1 MYAIPS
7 ASSATTIALE
17 QHPFLQLVQFIDSE
31 TKRGIPMI
39 QISTTSD
46 ITYVSDSNGVIAMLE
61 PGLSGHSIWISIPS
75 DGQYQFMNGSDPVV
89 GVSGISI
96 PFHSSSLPIVLE
108 MKRLKLAERLYRV
121 TGEGIYRDSFL
132 GKVQVPNI
140 SHDTILQKFLLN
152 AQVTGQDSVM
162 NAIYKG
168 KYYWFFGDTN
178 NIQRLLGN
186 FHATAAY
193 TNLKEITSLSTN
205 PNLTYI
211 LNGNFV
217 KGVAPVD
224 PKNLPTWIHALYVQ
238 RNERM
243 YATYM
248 KPDSNL
254 NIVKRGFLQWND
266 DLEEFEEIS
275 QIDFNTQF
283 SYPIDGSHVVK
294 TAPYHDEEDGYI
306 YFGQP
311 YPIVRCKRY
320 LDLSTYESFTPLKIN
335 TSNLDL
341 NNVQLDREEKSGKL
355 IYGWK
360 RSTSPLSAEQMAQL
374 VKMGKMKVQEAYL
387 LQLKTHESG
396 QFIQAHAGSVHY
408 NAFRDRYILIAEQNG
423 GTESSLGEIW
433 YSEGLTPIGPFLYG
447 VKIVTHQKMDFYNP
461 SHHYEF
467 DEENGKIIYFE
478 GTYSNFWTNLPPT
491 PKYNYNQQMYRLD
504 VSKASEQIPI
514 PVFKRIDNNF
524 HTLDRRAIQKLSHKL
539 VAVEFYAFS
548 KPQCESC
555 IPIYQYRMNDQYLL
569 STEQGLKSQKP
580 IFYALDSNHILEQ
593 QLLPFHQELKLHNDQ
608 TVIVFSH
615 RHDLAL

>member
-1 MYAIPS
+1 M
-7 ASSATTIALE
+7 
-17 QHPFLQLVQFIDSE
+17 
-31 TKRGIPMI
+31 
-39 QISTTSD
+39 
-46 ITYVSDSNGVIAMLE
+46 SDSNGVIAILE
-61 PGLSGHSIWISIPS
+61 PGLIGHSVWISIPS
-75 DGQYQFMNGSDPVV
+75 DGQYQFLNGSDPIV

-96 PFHSSSLPIVLE
+96 PFSQKSPIVLE

-132 GKVQVPNI
+132 GNVQVPNI
-140 SHDTILQKFLLN
+140 SHDMILKKFLLN
-152 AQVTGQDSVM
+152 EQVTGQDSVM
-162 NAIYKG
+162 NVIYKG
-168 KYYWFFGDTN
+168 RYYWFFGDTN
-178 NIQRLLGN
+178 NVQKLLGN
-186 FHATAAY
+186 FHATAAF
-193 TNLKEITSLSTN
+193 TNLKEISSLSTS

-211 LNGNFV
+211 VNGKDGNFV
-217 KGVAPVD
+217 KGVAPVE
-224 PKNLPTWIHALYVQ
+224 PKNLPTWIHALYV
-238 RNERM
+238 EDGSSM

-254 NIVKRGFLQWND
+254 NIVKRGFLKWND
-266 DLEEFEEIS
+266 YLEEFEEIS

-294 TAPYHDEEDGYI
+294 TSPHDAEDGYI

-311 YPIVRCKRY
+311 YPIVRCKKY

-335 TSNLDL
+335 TSNSDL
-341 NNVQLDREEKSGKL
+341 NNLQFDRDENSGKL

-360 RSTSPLSAEQMAQL
+360 RGTSPLSAEQMAQL
-374 VKMGKMKVQEAYL
+374 VKMGKMKPQEAYL
-387 LQLKTHESG
+387 LQLKSHESG
-396 QFIQAHAGSVHY
+396 QVIQAHAGSVHY
-408 NAFRDRYILIAEQNG
+408 NAFRDLYILIAEQND

-467 DEENGKIIYFE
+467 DEHNGKIIYFE

-514 PVFKRIDNNF
+514 AVFKRNDNNF
-524 HTLDRRAIQKLSHKL
+524 HTLDRKVVRKTSPKL

-548 KPQCESC
+548 KPCESAC
-555 IPIYQYRMNDQYLL
+555 IAIYQHKMNDQYLL
-569 STEQGLKSQKP
+569 TLTSNKQDDSLEP
-580 IFYALDSNHILEQ
+580 IFYALDPIHVKDQHSNISLF
-593 QLLPFHQELKLHNDQ
+593 PFYQELKLGDGH
-608 TVIVFSH
+608 TVLVFSH
-615 RHDLAL
+615 RDDLIV